1 MVNSENTI
9 MEFSFCYLHKWEC
22 KIYICDTLP
31 FTALQV
37 NTTMMT
43 SAAKKSPLFVSH
55 LRRRVRWQ
63 CTFSTGPGTCQER
76 PDCAS
81 AHSRLR
87 SPAGPENAPSPCSHA
102 QTDPRQRTSDTH
114 LGATTLYLQRAK
126 TGTSLEFNERWLNHQ
141 SLKEAKLLLIF

>member
-1 MVNSENTI
+1 MVNLTS
-9 MEFSFCYLHKWEC
+9 FSLLKTLLWSSPFVICTNGNAN
-22 KIYICDTLP
+22 YIFVILSHSLLFKLTQLWW
-31 FTALQV
+31 LLLLI
-37 NTTMMT
+37 
-43 SAAKKSPLFVSH
+43 KSPLFVSH

-126 TGTSLEFNERWLNHQ
+126 TGTSLEFDKTDDLMRGG
-141 SLKEAKLLLIF
+141 